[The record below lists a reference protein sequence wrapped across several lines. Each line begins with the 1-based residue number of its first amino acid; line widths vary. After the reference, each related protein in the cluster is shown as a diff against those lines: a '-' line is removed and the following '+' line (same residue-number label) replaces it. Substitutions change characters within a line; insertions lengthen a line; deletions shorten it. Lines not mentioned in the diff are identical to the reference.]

1 MPAAAFA
8 PLKIYL
14 ATGARSRL
22 VRRLQTRLAETGFS
36 PRGIDGDFGGKT
48 RTALEAFQRDRGLTV
63 SGEVDEATWRAL
75 FDADPPSVAERS
87 LAVTASFEGHG
98 FTHAAGNWDDAGI
111 TWGIVGFTL
120 RHGALG
126 EVVRRVHEAHPE
138 LLPEDFGPTRH
149 RTLLEN
155 LAKPRAERVAWADTI
170 SLEDDKRT
178 LHRPWR
184 EAFAAFGA
192 RPEVQAVQIA
202 VADEEYGRPA
212 RNTAAAL
219 GLASELGYALCFDAQ
234 VQNGGVKAA
243 PRRRIERERAGREP
257 ADERELR
264 RLVARAVADNALARF
279 RRDVL
284 DRKLTLAEGEGTV
297 HGRRYV
303 LRSWG
308 LDETSAA

>member
-1 MPAAAFA
+1 MTGGTEA
-8 PLKIYL
+8 PLKVYL
-14 ATGARSRL
+14 ATGARSGL
-22 VRRLQTRLAETGFS
+22 VRRLQTRLQEAGFD

-48 RTALEAFQRDRGLTV
+48 RTAVEAFQRDRGLAA

-87 LAVTASFEGHG
+87 LALTASFEGHG
-98 FTHAAGNWDDAGI
+98 FTHAAGNWDGAGI

-126 EVVRRVHEAHPE
+126 EIVRRVHASHPH

-149 RTLLEN
+149 LTLLGN
-155 LAKPRAERVAWADTI
+155 LDKPAAERVAWADGI
-170 SLEDDKRT
+170 SLVANKAT
-178 LHRPWR
+178 LYKPWR

-192 RPEVQAVQIA
+192 RLEVQAVQIA
-202 VADEEYGRPA
+202 VADERYGRPA
-212 RNTAAAL
+212 RTTAAAL
-219 GLASELGYALCFDAQ
+219 GLEGDLGYALAFDAQ

-243 PRRRIERERAGREP
+243 ARRQIERAVAERPP
-257 ADERELR
+257 ADQRELR
-264 RLVARAVADNALARF
+264 RLVAEAVADNALARF
-279 RRDVL
+279 RDDVL
-284 DRKLTLAEGEGTV
+284 SRKLTFAEGEGTV

-308 LDETSAA
+308 LDDTPAG